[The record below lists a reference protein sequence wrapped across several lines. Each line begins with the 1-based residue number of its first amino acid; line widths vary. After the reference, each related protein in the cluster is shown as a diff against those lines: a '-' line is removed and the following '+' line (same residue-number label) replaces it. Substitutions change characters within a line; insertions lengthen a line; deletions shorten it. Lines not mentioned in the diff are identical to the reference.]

1 MLSVF
6 NNEHWIFNRYCVKK
20 VKSGSNLVSI
30 GARSILID
38 AHVHL
43 SDALLRNRAEQ
54 ISLFLKASRTK
65 VCSVST
71 DIASSKTVLEQVET
85 FGASSYNFIGI
96 HPSECSKENIQDFL
110 KLFGDN
116 IAKVDGVGEIGL
128 DGSYSNDVKFLKTQ
142 EVVFGEMLGLAERHS
157 LPVSA
162 HSRSA
167 SLKTIEFLSKYKL
180 EGVLLH
186 WFAGTES
193 ELSKANDKGYFVSFG
208 PAIVYSNRMQKLA
221 CKASTDLILI
231 ETDGPV
237 SYGACFGGKMAEPT
251 FLASVWHSLS
261 YVLGIKP
268 AELEHKLEQNFATYI
283 GKSKG

>member
-6 NNEHWIFNRYCVKK
+6 HNELWIFNRYCVKK

-30 GARSILID
+30 GAGSILID

-43 SDALLRNRAEQ
+43 SDSLLRNRAEQ
-54 ISLFLKASRTK
+54 ISLFLKASGTK

-71 DIASSKTVLEQVET
+71 DIASSKTVLEQAET
-85 FGASSYNFIGI
+85 FGGSSYNFIGI
-96 HPSECSKENIQDFL
+96 HPSECAKENIQAFR
-110 KLFGDN
+110 KLFTDN
-116 IAKVDGVGEIGL
+116 IGQTDGIGEIGL
-128 DGSYSNDVKFLKTQ
+128 DGGYSQDEGFLMTQ
-142 EVVFGEMLGLAERHS
+142 EKVFEEMLALAEKHS
-157 LPVSA
+157 LPVSV
-162 HSRSA
+162 HSRGA
-167 SLKTIEFLSKYKL
+167 FLKTIEFLSRYRL
-180 EGVLLH
+180 RGVLLH

-208 PAIVYSNRMQKLA
+208 PAVVYSNGLQKLA
-221 CKASTDLILI
+221 CKASTNLILT

-237 SYGACFGGKMAEPT
+237 SYSACFEGKMAEPT

-268 AELEHKLEQNFATYI
+268 AELEHKLAQNFATYI